1 MYDTNGKRMASQ
13 VTSQRDYSAQKP
25 NPEIITQVPSPL
37 TWADFHVMWVC
48 VDCYF
53 AYHTGDYTPTGSTLP
68 FSEFDLSD
76 GAMPIHRYVAS
87 GMSSVSCDCDQI
99 DVDIDWDDHVEN
111 CETIDFSSRPC
122 DACSTFLAGS
132 RHAMTYDERYTR

>member
-1 MYDTNGKRMASQ
+1 MYDTDGKRMASQ
-13 VTSQRDYSAQKP
+13 VTSQRDYSAQEAHP
-25 NPEIITQVPSPL
+25 DIITEVPSPL
-37 TWADFHVMWVC
+37 TWADDQVMWVC

-53 AYHTGDYTPTGSTLP
+53 AYHNGDFSETEDALP

-76 GAMPIHRYVAS
+76 GAMPIHQYVSS
-87 GMSSVSCDCDQI
+87 GMSTSWCECTQE
-99 DVDIDWDDHVEN
+99 DVDIDWDYHTEN

-132 RHAMTYDERYTR
+132 RHAMTYDARYTR